1 MRLEEYPTFADFLS
15 WLADNRIITAESV
28 KRARNAH
35 GSTGHSA
42 DTVFIEL
49 GLLREIDLAQH
60 LSAFLGVPALPTVP
74 EDVDMALV
82 RSVGMTFLE
91 ANHVLPIAF
100 VEDRIL
106 VAAADPFAR
115 SALDVLRYQFDC
127 EPELRIFPRSAIAER
142 LRTLKETKLDA
153 TDSLSMVTDDDLTD
167 TDDIE
172 RLRDFA
178 REAPVIRFV
187 ANIIQQ
193 AVDRGATDIHV
204 EPTIDHLRIRFRCDG
219 LLSVAET
226 APKSMHAG
234 IATRIKILSRLNIAE
249 RRMPQ
254 DGRMRVT
261 VRGQEIDLRV
271 SVLPSVHGETFV
283 LRILDKSGVALS
295 LNALGFSRDAIAKFK
310 ELAHIPNGI
319 VLITGPTG
327 SGKTTTLYSLLKERD
342 PDDVKIFTV
351 EDPVEYRLDGITQLQ
366 VDPAIDLTFA
376 RALRSV
382 LRQDPDVIL
391 IGEIRDAETAQIA
404 IQASL
409 TGHLVFSTLHTNS
422 AAGALTRLLDM
433 GIDGYLIGAT
443 IRAVAAQRLVRRL
456 CPKCHGVPAQPV
468 NGHYATCDTCR
479 GSGYSGRTVTY
490 EILDVTPEIASMISR
505 GAGEEQLQAS
515 AMANGYVTMSA
526 QAGRLVADGVTS
538 REEVQRVLSLE
549 LTADLADEI
558 VQ

>member
-1 MRLEEYPTFADFLS
+1 MNAMVRPTFSDFLS
-15 WLADNRIITAESV
+15 YLADNRILTAEAV

-35 GSTGHSA
+35 ASTDHPV

-49 GLLREIDLAQH
+49 GLMREADLAQH
-60 LSAFLGVPALPTVP
+60 LSAFLGVPALPGVP
-74 EDVDMALV
+74 DEIDMALV
-82 RSVGMTFLE
+82 RSLGTPFLE
-91 ANHVLPIAF
+91 TNQVLPFAF
-100 VEDRIL
+100 ADDRVL
-106 VAAADPFAR
+106 VAVADPFAFGT
-115 SALDVLRYQFDC
+115 LDVVRYQFDA
-127 EPELRIFPRSAIAER
+127 ETELRIFPRSAIAER
-142 LRTLKETKLDA
+142 LRLLKQTQLDP
-153 TDSLSMVTDDDLTD
+153 TDGLSIVADDDLAD

-187 ANIIQQ
+187 ASVIQQ

-204 EPTIDHLRIRFRCDG
+204 EPTIDHVRIRFRQDG
-219 LLSVAET
+219 LLTVAET

-283 LRILDKSGVALS
+283 LRILDKSGVELS
-295 LNALGFSRDAIAKFK
+295 LDSLGFDRAAIARFR
-310 ELAHIPNGI
+310 EFAHIPNGI

-351 EDPVEYRLDGITQLQ
+351 EDPVEYRLNGITQLQ

-376 RALRSV
+376 RALRSI

-404 IQASL
+404 IQAAL

-443 IRAVAAQRLVRRL
+443 IRAVAAQRLVRRT
-456 CPKCHGVPAQPV
+456 CPKCHGASAHPEPGRAS
-468 NGHYATCDTCR
+468 ACERCR
-479 GSGYSGRTVTY
+479 GTGYSGRTVAF

-505 GAGEEQLQAS
+505 GAGEDQMQA
-515 AMANGYVTMSA
+515 AAAANGFVSMSA
-526 QAGRLVADGVTS
+526 QAGALVAAGVTT
-538 REEVQRVLSLE
+538 REEVQRVLTLDIATGAAE
-549 LTADLADEI
+549 AVL
-558 VQ
+558 Q

>member
-1 MRLEEYPTFADFLS
+1 MKLAEHPTFPGFLAY
-15 WLADNRIITAESV
+15 LADNRILTGESV

-35 GSTGHSA
+35 GSTDHPV

-49 GLLREIDLAQH
+49 GLLREVDLAQH
-60 LSAFLGVPALPTVP
+60 LSAYLGLPALAAIP
-74 EDVDMALV
+74 EAIDLALV
-82 RSVGMTFLE
+82 RGVGMGFLE
-91 ANHVLPIAF
+91 TNHLLPLSLE
-100 VEDRIL
+100 EDRL
-106 VAAADPFAR
+106 VVAAADPFAR
-115 SALDVLRYQFDC
+115 PALDVLRYQFDC
-127 EPELRIFPRSAIAER
+127 EPELRIFARSAIAER
-142 LRTLKETKLDA
+142 LRGLKEIRLDA
-153 TDSLSMVTDDDLTD
+153 AEGMALSIDDDLAD

-187 ANIIQQ
+187 ASMIQQ

-204 EPTIDHLRIRFRCDG
+204 EPAIDHLRIRFRCDG

-226 APKSMHAG
+226 APKAMHAG
-234 IATRIKILSRLNIAE
+234 ISTRIKILSRLNIAE
-249 RRMPQ
+249 RRLPQ

-295 LNALGFSRDAIAKFK
+295 LNALGFERAAIAKFK

-342 PDDVKIFTV
+342 PDEVKIFTV

-404 IQASL
+404 IQAAL

-456 CPKCHGVPAQPV
+456 CPRCHGAPASQP
-468 NGHYATCDTCR
+468 GGGQTACEQCR
-479 GSGYSGRTVTY
+479 GSGYSGRTVAY
-490 EILDVTPEIASMISR
+490 EILDVTPDIAAMISR
-505 GAGEEQLQAS
+505 GAGEDQLQSS
-515 AMANGYVTMSA
+515 AVANGLVTMSS
-526 QAGRLVADGVTS
+526 QAGRLVAQGVTT
-538 REEVQRVLSLE
+538 REEVERVLSLE
-549 LTADLADEI
+549 FAADLVDGTL
-558 VQ
+558 Q

>member
-1 MRLEEYPTFADFLS
+1 MTLVVQKTFSDFLS
-15 WLADNRIITAESV
+15 HLAETRVLSAEAA
-28 KRARNAH
+28 KRVRNAH
-35 GSTGHSA
+35 ASTDHPV

-49 GLLREIDLAQH
+49 GLMREADLAQQ
-60 LSAFLGVPALPTVP
+60 LSTFLGVPLLPAVP
-74 EDVDMALV
+74 EEVDVALV
-82 RSVGMTFLE
+82 RGMGMPFLE
-91 ANHVLPIAF
+91 MNQVLPIALTD
-100 VEDRIL
+100 DRVV
-106 VAAADPFAR
+106 VAVADPFAFA
-115 SALDVLRYQFDC
+115 ALDVIRYHFDC
-127 EPELRIFPRSAIAER
+127 EPDLRIFPRSAIVER
-142 LRTLKETKLDA
+142 LRQLRETKLDPA
-153 TDSLSMVTDDDLTD
+153 DGLTVVADDDLAD

-187 ANIIQQ
+187 ASVIQQ

-204 EPTIDHLRIRFRCDG
+204 EPTIDHVRIRFRCDG
-219 LLSVAET
+219 LLTIAET
-226 APKSMHAG
+226 APKAMHAG
-234 IATRIKILSRLNIAE
+234 IATRIKILARLNIAE

-283 LRILDKSGVALS
+283 LRILDKSGVELS
-295 LNALGFSRDAIAKFK
+295 LDLLGFDRAAIETFRNF
-310 ELAHIPNGI
+310 AHIPNGI

-342 PDDVKIFTV
+342 PNDVKIFTV

-366 VDPAIDLTFA
+366 VDLAIDLTFA
-376 RALRSV
+376 RALRSI

-404 IQASL
+404 IQAAL

-456 CPKCHGVPAQPV
+456 CPKCGGASAHPSPT
-468 NGHYATCDTCR
+468 GHAIACDRCR
-479 GSGYSGRTVTY
+479 GTGYAGRTVTY
-490 EILDVTPEIASMISR
+490 EIMEVSPEIASMISR
-505 GAGEEQLQAS
+505 GAGEDQLQAS
-515 AMANGYVTMSA
+515 AAAAGFVSMST
-526 QAGRLVADGVTS
+526 QAARLVAEGKTT
-538 REEVQRVLSLE
+538 REEVQRVLTLDMATGASE
-549 LTADLADEI
+549 AP
-558 VQ
+558 

>member
-1 MRLEEYPTFADFLS
+1 MRLAEYPTFSDFLS
-15 WLADNRIITAESV
+15 WLGDNRILTAESV

-35 GSTGHSA
+35 SSTGHPV

-49 GLLREIDLAQH
+49 GLLRESDLAQH
-60 LSAFLGVPALPTVP
+60 LSAFLGVPVLPAVP
-74 EDVDMALV
+74 DEVDLALV
-82 RSVGMTFLE
+82 RGIGMNFLE
-91 ANHVLPIAF
+91 ANQVLPLAF
-100 VEDRIL
+100 VENRVL

-115 SALDVLRYQFDC
+115 STLDVLRYHFDC
-127 EPELRIFPRSAIAER
+127 EPELRVFPRSAIAER
-142 LRTLKETKLDA
+142 LRTLKETKLDSP
-153 TDSLSMVTDDDLTD
+153 DSLLMAVDDDLAD

-219 LLSVAET
+219 LLTVAET

-295 LNALGFSRDAIAKFK
+295 LNALGFDAEAIARFK
-310 ELAHIPNGI
+310 EFAHIPNGI

-342 PDDVKIFTV
+342 PDEVKIFTV

-443 IRAVAAQRLVRRL
+443 IRAVAAQRLVRKL
-456 CPKCHGVPAQPV
+456 CPKCHGVQAPAV
-468 NGHYATCDTCR
+468 NGIHPVCNTCR
-479 GSGYSGRTVTY
+479 GSGYAGRTVAY
-490 EILDVTPEIASMISR
+490 EILEVSPEIASMISR
-505 GAGEEQLQAS
+505 GAGEEQMQERA
-515 AMANGYVTMSA
+515 AANGFLTMSA
-526 QAGRLVADGVTS
+526 QAARLVADGVTT
-538 REEVQRVLSLE
+538 REEVQRVLSLD
-549 LTADLADEI
+549 LTTDLADEI
-558 VQ
+558 LQ

>member
-1 MRLEEYPTFADFLS
+1 M
-15 WLADNRIITAESV
+15 
-28 KRARNAH
+28 
-35 GSTGHSA
+35 
-42 DTVFIEL
+42 
-49 GLLREIDLAQH
+49 
-60 LSAFLGVPALPTVP
+60 
-74 EDVDMALV
+74 
-82 RSVGMTFLE
+82 GMPFLE
-91 ANHVLPIAF
+91 LNQVLPIALTD
-100 VEDRIL
+100 DRVV
-106 VAAADPFAR
+106 VAAADPFAF
-115 SALDVLRYQFDC
+115 AVLDVIRYQFDC
-127 EPELRIFPRSAIAER
+127 EPDLRIFPRSAIAER
-142 LRTLKETKLDA
+142 LRQLREARLDPSDA
-153 TDSLSMVTDDDLTD
+153 MTVVAEDDLAD

-187 ANIIQQ
+187 SNVIQQ

-204 EPTIDHLRIRFRCDG
+204 EPTIDHVRIRFRCDG
-219 LLSVAET
+219 LLTIAET
-226 APKSMHAG
+226 APKAMHAG

-283 LRILDKSGVALS
+283 LRILDKSGVELS
-295 LNALGFSRDAIAKFK
+295 LDSLGFDRGAIAKFR
-310 ELAHIPNGI
+310 EFAHIPNGI

-342 PDDVKIFTV
+342 PNDVKIFTV

-376 RALRSV
+376 RALRSI

-404 IQASL
+404 IQAAL

-456 CPKCHGVPAQPV
+456 CPKCGGAAAHPSASGPSIA
-468 NGHYATCDTCR
+468 CDRCR
-479 GSGYSGRTVTY
+479 GTGYAGRTVTY
-490 EILDVTPEIASMISR
+490 EIMEVGADIASMISR
-505 GAGEEQLQAS
+505 GAGEDQMQAS
-515 AMANGYVTMSA
+515 AAAAGFVSMSA
-526 QAGRLVADGVTS
+526 QAARLVAEGKTT
-538 REEVQRVLSLE
+538 REEVQRVLTL
-549 LTADLADEI
+549 DLATGASEAP
-558 VQ
+558 